1 MSFLAVTPRR
11 LVAVLLGTTALL
23 LTLGS
28 GARAATVTIGSP
40 LTTTFPG
47 QFESQPSGTWVNSS
61 LSEPGANVASPVSG
75 TIVRWRLA
83 GNHNDGP
90 YKLRVLR
97 PGPGGVFTGA
107 GTSATVTPGAG
118 TKTFIT
124 SLPIQAGDVI
134 GINGIT
140 GSQIPVASVTGSHL
154 INWNPA
160 LADGSTSAPPYTDF
174 NDLELGF
181 NADVES
187 TPPSPPGTTTTT
199 SKKKCKK
206 KKHNRSAQSAK
217 KKKCKKKKKR

>member
-23 LTLGS
+23 FTLGS
-28 GARAATVTIGSP
+28 GAQAATVTIGSP

-47 QFESQPSGTWVNSS
+47 QYASAPSGTWVNSS

-75 TIVRWRLA
+75 TIVRWRIA

-90 YKLRVLR
+90 FKLRVLR

-107 GTSATVTPGAG
+107 GTSASVALLPG
-118 TKTFIT
+118 TQTLST
-124 SLPIQAGDVI
+124 SLAVQPGDVI
-134 GINGIT
+134 GLNGIT

-174 NDLELGF
+174 NNLELGF
-181 NADVES
+181 NADVEY
-187 TPPSPPGTTTTT
+187 TPPVTTQT
-199 SKKKCKK
+199 KKKCKK
-206 KKHNRSAQSAK
+206 KKHKRSAESSKKHK
-217 KKKCKKKKKR
+217 KKGCKKKKKKRH